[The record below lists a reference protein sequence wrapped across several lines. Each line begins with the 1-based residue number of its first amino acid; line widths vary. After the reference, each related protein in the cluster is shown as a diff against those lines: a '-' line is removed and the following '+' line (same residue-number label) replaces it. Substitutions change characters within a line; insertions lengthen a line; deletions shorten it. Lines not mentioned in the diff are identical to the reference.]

1 MGPAFVMTTNEQ
13 FRRTIRLVGPERFR
27 RIQSAF
33 VVVVGLGAVGSYAVE
48 GLARAGV
55 GRLRLVDFDV
65 VKPSNI
71 NRQLYALHSTVG
83 LPKSE
88 IARQRVHDI
97 YPACQVECLHAF
109 VHVDTMESVLAGPP
123 DLVVDA
129 IDALNPKVEL
139 LSAAITRGLPIVSSM
154 GAAGRTDPGA
164 IRVGPLS
171 ASLNCHLARMIRK
184 RLRRRQL
191 PLNLT
196 AVYSVELAPEPFAGE
211 LAEVEAEETFVRGRP
226 REPLGS
232 LPTLTGM
239 FGLALANSALQT
251 LAGGALTD

>member
-1 MGPAFVMTTNEQ
+1 MMAHEQ
-13 FRRTIRLVGPERFR
+13 FCRTIRLVGPERFR
-27 RIQSAF
+27 RIKSAF

-48 GLARAGV
+48 GLARACV

-83 LPKSE
+83 RRKSE
-88 IARQRVHDI
+88 IARQRVQDI
-97 YPACQVECLHAF
+97 HPGCQLECLDAF
-109 VHVDTMESVLAGPP
+109 VHVDTMELVLAGSP

-139 LSAAITRGLPIVSSM
+139 LSAAIGRGLPIVSSM
-154 GAAGRTDPGA
+154 GAAERTDPAA

-171 ASLNCHLARMIRK
+171 ASLNCYLARIVRK

-196 AVYSVELAPEPFAGE
+196 AVCSIEPVPEPFTGELAPEE
-211 LAEVEAEETFVRGRP
+211 SEENWVRGRP

-239 FGLALANSALQT
+239 FGLALANAALQT
-251 LAGGALTD
+251 LVGGAFTDKTV